1 MKIGIISM
9 QRIRNYGSFLQAYGL
24 KSTIESLGH
33 EVVFIDY
40 KVEKSLVERQ
50 KEKFFFRVKRKI
62 NKVIRS
68 NILKNKDINLLYDDE
83 YLPLLGVSKQK
94 KYNTPVDV
102 LVIGSDEVFNCL
114 QSNPLVGYSK
124 ELFGANANAKHIIS
138 YAGSFGHTT
147 LEGLKEYKIDKE
159 VGELF
164 KKFKSISVRDS
175 NSFKII
181 KNIVGKEPTLNVDPV
196 IISNFDK
203 HIIEQK
209 ELKDYILV
217 YAYGNRINSKEEI
230 SAIKQFAKKH
240 NKKLISIGT
249 HQDWTDIKLNVNPFE
264 LLGYVKAADYI
275 ITDTFHG
282 SIFAIKYNR
291 PFATIIR
298 ESNKQK
304 LGDLLRRFS
313 VADREITK
321 MNKLEE
327 ILLRP
332 INFNKVNKIMEEET
346 QKSIQ
351 YLENNLSI

>member
-1 MKIGIISM
+1 MSM

-24 KSTIESLGH
+24 KITIENLGH
-33 EVVFIDY
+33 EVVFVDY
-40 KVEKSLVERQ
+40 TVEKPIVARK
-50 KEKFFFRVKRKI
+50 KEKFLFRVKRKL
-62 NKVIRS
+62 NKVVRY
-68 NILKNKDINLLYDDE
+68 NILGNKDINILYDE
-83 YLPLLGVSKQK
+83 HYLPLLGVSREKV
-94 KYNTPVDV
+94 YNTPVDT

-114 QSNPLVGYSK
+114 QPNPLVGYSK
-124 ELFGANANAKHIIS
+124 ELFGANAKAKHIIS

-164 KKFKSISVRDS
+164 KKFKSISIRDN

-181 KNIVGKEPTLNVDPV
+181 KNLIGKEPNLNVDPV

-203 HIIEQK
+203 YIVEQNN
-209 ELKDYILV
+209 LKDYILV
-217 YAYGNRINSKEEI
+217 YAYGNRINTKEEI
-230 SAIKQFAKKH
+230 NAIKQFAKKH
-240 NKKLISIGT
+240 NKKLVSIGT

-298 ESNKQK
+298 ETNKQK

-313 VADREITK
+313 VADREVIK
-321 MNKLEE
+321 MDRMEE
-327 ILLRP
+327 ILLTP
-332 INFNKVNKIMEEET
+332 INFNKVNQIIEEET
-346 QKSIQ
+346 KKSIQ
-351 YLENNLSI
+351 YLENNLNM